1 MLDGLLCF
9 EYDNLEESVKNLMKA
24 CKRLERDVLGVETQ
38 IMIAVTKCDLLPE
51 RTMLCFGNVLEQFGI
66 DYIFT
71 SAKSWDMKGS
81 GEEETNK
88 KKNKTGIVN
97 PNVIMKIMGR
107 KMLEYH
113 LNFCPNS

>member
-1 MLDGLLCF
+1 VLDGLLCF
-9 EYDNLEESVKNLMKA
+9 EYDNLEESVKKMIKA

-51 RTMLCFGNVLEQFGI
+51 ITMLCFGNVLEQFGI

-71 SAKSWDMKGS
+71 SAKSWDIKGS
-81 GEEETNK
+81 KGGE
-88 KKNKTGIVN
+88 KNNTGIVN
-97 PNVIMKIMGR
+97 PNVLMKIMGR